1 MAKGAKI
8 ELGRGANG
16 AYVEPTIVTNTSPD
30 MLLMQE
36 ETFGPVA
43 PVILFQTNNEAI
55 AISNDTEYRLS
66 ASVFSQNKE
75 RVLNVARRAET
86 GMCQVNC
93 CTVNDEP
100 HVPFGEAKSP
110 GLGRNGGRWSIETF
124 SKTRWITLERGG
136 RHFPPM
142 F

>member
-1 MAKGAKI
+1 VAKGAKI
-8 ELGRGANG
+8 ELGGGANG
-16 AYVEPTIVTNTSPD
+16 AYVEPSIVTNTSPD
-30 MLLMQE
+30 MLLIQE

-43 PVILFQTNNEAI
+43 PVILFQTDNEAI
-55 AISNDTEYRLS
+55 AIGNDTEYRLS
-66 ASVFSQNKE
+66 ASVLSQNIE
-75 RVLNVARRAET
+75 RVLNVARRLET
-86 GMCQVNC
+86 GMCHVNC

-100 HVPFGEAKSP
+100 HVPFGGAKSP